1 MDRQN
6 ERILVVDD
14 DPSVLRTVEASLV
27 RGGYEVVLAAGAQPA
42 LAWTRVHGL
51 PHLAIIDLLLP
62 DGHGL
67 ELAAALRAGNDMPV
81 VLLTA
86 IDDEATVVAALEGVA
101 EDYVVKPFRPAELC
115 ARVERILRRIGD
127 RSHALERPVEMGDGL
142 KLDLPRRRL
151 LRDGVATPLTPLEGK
166 LLHLL
171 VRNRP
176 RSVPVEQILRRLWPL
191 EEIHQDTLRVHV
203 HRLRQKVERDPG
215 EPRVLLTER
224 GFGYRLVPVDGMVE
238 GNEP

>member
-1 MDRQN
+1 MDRPN

-27 RGGYEVVLAAGAQPA
+27 QGGFEVVLASGALSA
-42 LAWTRVHGL
+42 LSWTRVHGL
-51 PHLAIIDLLLP
+51 PHLAIIDLMLP

-67 ELAAALRAGNDMPV
+67 ELAATLREGNDMPV

-86 IDDEATVVAALEGVA
+86 IDDESTVVSALEGVA

-127 RSHALERPVEMGDGL
+127 RSHALERPVDLGDGL

-151 LRDGVATPLTPLEGK
+151 LRDGAAIALTPLEGK

-171 VRNRP
+171 VRSRP

-203 HRLRQKVERDPG
+203 HRLRQKVERDPS

-224 GFGYRLVPVDGMVE
+224 GFGYRLAQAEEAPE
-238 GNEP
+238 GSGP